1 MSANLFKNNC
11 SSCLG
16 PEALD
21 ELQCLGISVKD
32 TSCTPENSAP
42 YYKDFES
49 LLQSYPVFTLDLPLN
64 NKGLLFNFQDRALF
78 IEDGGHEVTLRQANY
93 GIFTYVQA
101 LTPGAWLTLAKF
113 SIQNRYDIYT
123 LYDLYTRHK
132 MFDGSI
138 ITGAWGKLD
147 KPWLNNLTR
156 TWANFRANRNYLYK
170 KGDTFLVLSSCEE
183 TLSLYY
189 VINDISVANYS
200 EFSTDSPY
208 WKKVTSVQT
217 GFNKC
222 LGCDRTKHPADLYD
236 IVEVGSK
243 GHKVEAPIRYTP
255 APPLY
260 ERQSL
265 K

>member
-1 MSANLFKNNC
+1 MSANLFKNDC

-16 PEALD
+16 PDALD

-42 YYKDFES
+42 YYEDFQT

-64 NKGLLFNFQDRALF
+64 SQGLLFNFQDRALF
-78 IEDGGHEVTLRQANY
+78 IEEGGHKVTLCQANY
-93 GIFTYVQA
+93 GIFTFVQA

-123 LYDLYTRHK
+123 LFDLYTRHR
-132 MFDGSI
+132 MFDGELITSKWYKSDSSWDSI
-138 ITGAWGKLD
+138 V
-147 KPWLNNLTR
+147 KPWNKVTTNKT
-156 TWANFRANRNYLYK
+156 YLYK
-170 KGDTFLVLSSCEE
+170 SGETFL
-183 TLSLYY
+183 TLSPCQETMSLYF
-189 VINDISVANYS
+189 VLNNVSV
-200 EFSTDSPY
+200 STYEGFRTDAPY
-208 WKKVTSVQT
+208 WKKVTSIQT

-222 LGCDRTKHPADLYD
+222 LGCDRAKHPADLYD
-236 IVEVGSK
+236 LIEIGSK
-243 GHKVEAPIRYTP
+243 GHKVEAPRRYTP
-255 APPLY
+255 SAPTY